1 MRKFFQNC
9 SLTLLLLSSFIFGGI
24 IYAREEMPDNYSVY
38 ESKNT
43 DFEIFPYYVKKT
55 DSKQKSFENG
65 NSSNIKLLNLFPA
78 KNVSVSAE
86 PKKYVLPCGVPF
98 GAKIYTD
105 GIIVVDNP
113 KKQNAK
119 DFIGIGKSK
128 NDAAL
133 QKGDVILKANNRDIK
148 STDEFE
154 NIIKNSNGEDIV
166 LTVIRKEKETTITLK
181 PTKSSENES
190 DYSAGVWVRDSSAG
204 IGTMT
209 FFDPSTKMFA
219 GLGHGICDIDTGNML
234 SVFKGTVDKVTIL
247 DLQKSEPGTPG
258 EIHGYFTG
266 DNPIGE
272 IYSNGE
278 TGIYGKL
285 YCDAQTNIEP
295 VEIAAKQDVKVGK
308 AQIITT
314 TEGNNPHFYDINIDS
329 VNYNVNSPTKNIKLT
344 ITDPEL
350 LEKTGGIVQGMSG
363 SPIIQNEALVGA
375 VTHVLVNNPSKGY
388 GIFAETML
396 TNSNKIYQT
405 HNKNCE

>member
-1 MRKFFQNC
+1 MKKFFQNC
-9 SLTLLLLSSFIFGGI
+9 SLTLLLLSSLIFGGI

-38 ESKNT
+38 EPQNT
-43 DFEIFPYYVKKT
+43 DFEIFPYYVNK
-55 DSKQKSFENG
+55 SKNKHSVSQG
-65 NSSNIKLLNLFPA
+65 NQISDIKLLNLFPV

-86 PKKYVLPCGVPF
+86 SKKYVLPCGVPF

-113 KKQNAK
+113 KQCGEK
-119 DFIGIGKSK
+119 DFLGMKKSQTHK
-128 NDAAL
+128 TL
-133 QKGDVILKANNRDIK
+133 QKGDVILKANDKDIK

-154 NIIKNSNGEDIV
+154 SIIKNSAGEDIT
-166 LTVIRKEKETTITLK
+166 LTVIRKDKQITL
-181 PTKSSENES
+181 PLTPIRSENES

-234 SVFKGTVDKVTIL
+234 SVFRGTVEKVSIM
-247 DLQKSEPGTPG
+247 DLQKSQPGLPG

-266 DNPIGE
+266 EKPIGE
-272 IYSNGE
+272 IYSNSE

-285 YCDAQTNIEP
+285 ACEAQTNIEP
-295 VEIAAKQDVKVGK
+295 IEIAAKQDIKMGK

-314 TEGNNPHFYDINIDS
+314 AEGNTPHFYDINIDS
-329 VNYNVNSPTKNIKLT
+329 INYNVNSPTKNIKLT

-363 SPIIQNEALVGA
+363 SPIIQNKALVGA
-375 VTHVLVNNPSKGY
+375 ITHVLVNNPTKGY

-405 HNKNCE
+405 HNKNLE

>member
-1 MRKFFQNC
+1 MKKFFQNL
-9 SLTLLLLSSFIFGGI
+9 SLTLMLLSSFVFGGI
-24 IYAREEMPDNYSVY
+24 IYAHEEMPDNYSVY
-38 ESKNT
+38 ESQKT
-43 DFEIFPYYVKKT
+43 DFEIFPYYVNEIKNKKSVSE
-55 DSKQKSFENG
+55 DYRG
-65 NSSNIKLLNLFPA
+65 SNIKLLNLFPV
-78 KNVSVSAE
+78 KSVSVSAE
-86 PKKYVLPCGVPF
+86 PKRYVIPCGVPF

-113 KKQNAK
+113 KKYGNK
-119 DFIGIGKSK
+119 DFPGIKK
-128 NDAAL
+128 PCADKIL
-133 QKGDVILKANNRDIK
+133 QKGDVILKANDRDIT

-154 NIIKNSNGEDIV
+154 NIIKNSEGKDIT
-166 LTVIRKEKETTITLK
+166 LTVIRKDKKITL
-181 PTKSSENES
+181 PLTPIQNEDDSS
-190 DYSAGVWVRDSSAG
+190 YSAGVWVRDSSAG

-234 SVFKGTVDKVTIL
+234 SVFKGTVDKVTIM
-247 DLQKSEPGTPG
+247 DVQKSEPGVPG

-266 DNPIGE
+266 EKPIGE
-272 IYSNGE
+272 IYSNSE

-285 YCDAQTNIEP
+285 ACDAETNIEP
-295 VEIAAKQDVKVGK
+295 IEIAAKQDVKTGK

-314 TEGNNPHFYDINIDS
+314 AEGNTPHFYDINIDS
-329 VNYNVNSPTKNIKLT
+329 INYNVNSPTKNIKLT

-375 VTHVLVNNPSKGY
+375 VTHVLVNNPGKGY

-396 TNSNKIYQT
+396 TNSNNIYQT
-405 HNKNCE
+405 HNKINE

>member
-1 MRKFFQNC
+1 MKKLFQNL
-9 SLTLLLLSSFIFGGI
+9 SLSLLLLSSFVFGEI
-24 IYAREEMPDNYSVY
+24 IYAHEEMPDNYSVY
-38 ESKNT
+38 EPHNS
-43 DFEIFPYYVKKT
+43 DFEIFPYYVNKT
-55 DSKQKSFENG
+55 KSNHLISKSDRT
-65 NSSNIKLLNLFPA
+65 SDIKLLNIFPV

-113 KKQNAK
+113 KKYSEK
-119 DFIGIGKSK
+119 DFLGIKKPQSDK
-128 NDAAL
+128 TL
-133 QKGDVILKANNRDIK
+133 QKGDVILKANDQDIK

-154 NIIKNSNGEDIV
+154 NIIKNSEGNDII
-166 LTVIRKEKETTITLK
+166 LTIIRKEKEITL
-181 PTKSSENES
+181 PLTPIPGEDTSN
-190 DYSAGVWVRDSSAG
+190 YSAGVWVRDSSAG

-234 SVFKGTVDKVTIL
+234 SVFKGTVEKVAIM
-247 DLQKSEPGTPG
+247 DLQKSAPGFPG

-266 DNPIGE
+266 EKPIGE
-272 IYSNGE
+272 IYSNSE

-285 YCDAQTNIEP
+285 ACEAQTNIEP
-295 VEIAAKQDVKVGK
+295 IEIAAKQDIKTGK

-314 TEGNNPHFYDINIDS
+314 TEGNTPHFYDINIDS
-329 VNYNVNSPTKNIKLT
+329 INYNVNSPTKNIKLT

-375 VTHVLVNNPSKGY
+375 ITHVLVNDPSKGY

-405 HNKNCE
+405 HNKNTE